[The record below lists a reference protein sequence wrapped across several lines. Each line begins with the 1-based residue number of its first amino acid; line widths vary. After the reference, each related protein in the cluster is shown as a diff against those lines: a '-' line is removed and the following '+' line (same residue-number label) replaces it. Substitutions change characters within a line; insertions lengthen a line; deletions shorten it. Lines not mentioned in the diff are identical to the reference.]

1 MPDSR
6 QLANKLKST
15 PRMALRSKAMK
26 NIPTSSSMM
35 SIENNEELLNTI
47 RGIIKEELEDHEKK
61 MKQEYEEHEKKFN
74 DIIKSHLQTTNK
86 RLEEISK
93 EVRDITES
101 VEFTEGRLDEEIA
114 TVKDDISKM
123 KSDVRLIERDLL
135 DPNGVSEKL
144 IELEDRSR
152 RNNLRFDGLTEDTNE
167 TWDDCERKIQK
178 ILSDKLEITEDVEIE
193 RCHRMGKRKG
203 NRPRTIICKFLRF
216 KDKQKILKI
225 EKKLKNSGIY
235 IYEDFCSDT
244 MELRKSLWEEV
255 MEHRRQGKFAF
266 LNYRSII
273 VRNHNG

>member
-26 NIPTSSSMM
+26 NTPTSSSKM

-61 MKQEYEEHEKKFN
+61 MKQEYEEHEKKIN
-74 DIIKSHLQTTNK
+74 DIIKSHLETTNK

-135 DPNGVSEKL
+135 DPNDVSEKL

-203 NRPRTIICKFLRF
+203 NRPRTIVCKFLRF
-216 KDKQKILKI
+216 KDKQKILKNA
-225 EKKLKNSGIY
+225 KKLKNSGIY
-235 IYEDFCSDT
+235 IYEDFCNDT

>member
-26 NIPTSSSMM
+26 NTPTSSSMM

-61 MKQEYEEHEKKFN
+61 MKQEYEEHEKKIN
-74 DIIKSHLQTTNK
+74 DIIKSHLETTNK

-135 DPNGVSEKL
+135 DTNDVSEKL

-152 RNNLRFDGLTEDTNE
+152 RNNLRFDGLTEVTNE
-167 TWDDCERKIQK
+167 TWDGCERKIQK

-216 KDKQKILKI
+216 KDKQKILKNA
-225 EKKLKNSGIY
+225 KKLKNSGIY
-235 IYEDFCSDT
+235 IYEDFCNDT
-244 MELRKSLWEEV
+244 MELRKS
-255 MEHRRQGKFAF
+255 
-266 LNYRSII
+266 
-273 VRNHNG
+273 

>member
-26 NIPTSSSMM
+26 NTPTSSSMM

-61 MKQEYEEHEKKFN
+61 MKQEYEEHDKKIN
-74 DIIKSHLQTTNK
+74 DIIKSHLETTNK

-135 DPNGVSEKL
+135 DPNDVSEKL
-144 IELEDRSR
+144 IELEDRSG
-152 RNNLRFDGLTEDTNE
+152 RNNLCFDGLTEDTNE

-216 KDKQKILKI
+216 KDKQKILKNA
-225 EKKLKNSGIY
+225 KKLKNSGIY
-235 IYEDFCSDT
+235 IYEDFCNDT

>member
-1 MPDSR
+1 
-6 QLANKLKST
+6 
-15 PRMALRSKAMK
+15 
-26 NIPTSSSMM
+26 
-35 SIENNEELLNTI
+35 
-47 RGIIKEELEDHEKK
+47 
-61 MKQEYEEHEKKFN
+61 MKQEYEEHEKKIN
-74 DIIKSHLQTTNK
+74 GIIKSHLETTNK

-93 EVRDITES
+93 EFRDITES

-135 DPNGVSEKL
+135 DPNEVSEKL

-178 ILSDKLEITEDVEIE
+178 ILYDKLEITEDVETE

-216 KDKQKILKI
+216 KDKQKILKNA
-225 EKKLKNSGIY
+225 KKLKNSGIY
-235 IYEDFCSDT
+235 IYEDFCNDT

-273 VRNHNG
+273 VRNHNGVFFLFFTYVCQVTFILWQNECEYK

>member
-26 NIPTSSSMM
+26 NTPTSSSMM
-35 SIENNEELLNTI
+35 SIENNEELLNKI
-47 RGIIKEELEDHEKK
+47 KGIIKEELEDHEKK
-61 MKQEYEEHEKKFN
+61 MKQEYEEHEKKIN
-74 DIIKSHLQTTNK
+74 DIIKSHSETTNK

-135 DPNGVSEKL
+135 DPNDVSEKL

-216 KDKQKILKI
+216 KDKQKILKNA
-225 EKKLKNSGIY
+225 KKLKNSGIY
-235 IYEDFCSDT
+235 IYEDFCNDT

-273 VRNHNG
+273 LRNHNG

>member
-26 NIPTSSSMM
+26 NTPTSSSMM

-61 MKQEYEEHEKKFN
+61 MKQEYEEHEKKIN
-74 DIIKSHLQTTNK
+74 DIIKSHLETTNK

-135 DPNGVSEKL
+135 DPNDVSEKL

-216 KDKQKILKI
+216 KDKQKILKNA
-225 EKKLKNSGIY
+225 KKLKNSGIY
-235 IYEDFCSDT
+235 IYEDFCNDT

>member
-26 NIPTSSSMM
+26 NTPTSSSKM

-61 MKQEYEEHEKKFN
+61 MKQEYEEHEKKIN
-74 DIIKSHLQTTNK
+74 DIIKSHLETTNK

-101 VEFTEGRLDEEIA
+101 VEFTEGRLDNEIA

-135 DPNGVSEKL
+135 DPNDVSEKL

-203 NRPRTIICKFLRF
+203 NRPRTIVCKFLRF
-216 KDKQKILKI
+216 KDKQKILKNA
-225 EKKLKNSGIY
+225 KKLKNSGIY
-235 IYEDFCSDT
+235 IYEDFCNDT

>member
-26 NIPTSSSMM
+26 NTPTSSSMM

-47 RGIIKEELEDHEKK
+47 RGIIKEGLEDHEKK
-61 MKQEYEEHEKKFN
+61 MKQEYEEHEKKIN
-74 DIIKSHLQTTNK
+74 DIIKSHLETTNK

-114 TVKDDISKM
+114 TIKDDISKM
-123 KSDVRLIERDLL
+123 RSDVRLIERDLL
-135 DPNGVSEKL
+135 DPNDVSEKL

-193 RCHRMGKRKG
+193 RCHRMEKRKG

-216 KDKQKILKI
+216 KDKQKILKNA
-225 EKKLKNSGIY
+225 KKLKNSGIY
-235 IYEDFCSDT
+235 IYEDFCNDT

-266 LNYRSII
+266 LNYQGII

>member
-26 NIPTSSSMM
+26 NTPTSSSMM

-61 MKQEYEEHEKKFN
+61 MKQEYEEHEKKIN
-74 DIIKSHLQTTNK
+74 DIIKSHLETTNK

-135 DPNGVSEKL
+135 DPNDVPEKL

-167 TWDDCERKIQK
+167 TWEQFNCQYVFKHFFFLNKIPVK
-178 ILSDKLEITEDVEIE
+178 ISFV
-193 RCHRMGKRKG
+193 C
-203 NRPRTIICKFLRF
+203 
-216 KDKQKILKI
+216 
-225 EKKLKNSGIY
+225 Y
-235 IYEDFCSDT
+235 
-244 MELRKSLWEEV
+244 KSL
-255 MEHRRQGKFAF
+255 FF
-266 LNYRSII
+266 SF
-273 VRNHNG
+273 VRDVLPCINLASVNL

>member
-26 NIPTSSSMM
+26 NTTTSSSMM

-47 RGIIKEELEDHEKK
+47 RGIIKEELEDNEKK
-61 MKQEYEEHEKKFN
+61 MKQEYEEHEKKIN
-74 DIIKSHLQTTNK
+74 DIIKSHLETTNK

-101 VEFTEGRLDEEIA
+101 VQFTEGRLDEEIA

-135 DPNGVSEKL
+135 DPNDVSEKL

-152 RNNLRFDGLTEDTNE
+152 RNNLRFDGLAEYTNE
-167 TWDDCERKIQK
+167 TWDNCERKIQK
-178 ILSDKLEITEDVEIE
+178 NLSDKLEITEDVEIE

-203 NRPRTIICKFLRF
+203 NRSRTIICKFLRF
-216 KDKQKILKI
+216 KDKQKILKNA
-225 EKKLKNSGIY
+225 KKLKNSGIY
-235 IYEDFCSDT
+235 IYEDFCNDT

>member
-26 NIPTSSSMM
+26 NTPTSSSIM

-47 RGIIKEELEDHEKK
+47 RGIIKEELEDYEKK
-61 MKQEYEEHEKKFN
+61 MKQEYEEHEKKIN
-74 DIIKSHLQTTNK
+74 DIIKSHLETTNK

-135 DPNGVSEKL
+135 DPNDVSEKL
-144 IELEDRSR
+144 IELEDRFR

-193 RCHRMGKRKG
+193 RCHRMEKRKG

-216 KDKQKILKI
+216 KDKQKILKNA
-225 EKKLKNSGIY
+225 KKLKNSGIY
-235 IYEDFCSDT
+235 IYEDFCNDT

-273 VRNHNG
+273 VRNHND

>member
-1 MPDSR
+1 M
-6 QLANKLKST
+6 
-15 PRMALRSKAMK
+15 
-26 NIPTSSSMM
+26 
-35 SIENNEELLNTI
+35 
-47 RGIIKEELEDHEKK
+47 
-61 MKQEYEEHEKKFN
+61 
-74 DIIKSHLQTTNK
+74 
-86 RLEEISK
+86 
-93 EVRDITES
+93 
-101 VEFTEGRLDEEIA
+101 EFTEGRLDEEIA

-135 DPNGVSEKL
+135 DPNDVSEKL

-216 KDKQKILKI
+216 KDKQKILKNA
-225 EKKLKNSGIY
+225 KKLKNSGIY
-235 IYEDFCSDT
+235 IYEDFCNDT

>member
-26 NIPTSSSMM
+26 NTPTSSSMM

-47 RGIIKEELEDHEKK
+47 RGIIKEELEGHEKK
-61 MKQEYEEHEKKFN
+61 MKQEYEEHEKKIN
-74 DIIKSHLQTTNK
+74 DIIRSHLETTSK

-93 EVRDITES
+93 EVRDVTES
-101 VEFTEGRLDEEIA
+101 VEFTGGRLDEEIA

-135 DPNGVSEKL
+135 DPNDVSEKL

-203 NRPRTIICKFLRF
+203 NRPRTIIYKFLRF
-216 KDKQKILKI
+216 KDKRKILKNA
-225 EKKLKNSGIY
+225 KKLKNSGIY
-235 IYEDFCSDT
+235 IYEDFCNDT

>member
-26 NIPTSSSMM
+26 NTPTSSSKM

-61 MKQEYEEHEKKFN
+61 MKQEYEEHEKKIN
-74 DIIKSHLQTTNK
+74 DIIKSHLETTNK

-123 KSDVRLIERDLL
+123 KSDVRLIEHDLL
-135 DPNGVSEKL
+135 DPNDVSEKL

-203 NRPRTIICKFLRF
+203 NRPRTIVCKFLRF
-216 KDKQKILKI
+216 KDKQKILKNA
-225 EKKLKNSGIY
+225 KKLKNSGIY
-235 IYEDFCSDT
+235 IYEDFCNDT

>member
-1 MPDSR
+1 MPDSC
-6 QLANKLKST
+6 QLANKFKST
-15 PRMALRSKAMK
+15 PRMAVRSKAVK
-26 NIPTSSSMM
+26 NTPTSSSMM

-47 RGIIKEELEDHEKK
+47 RGIIKEELEDPEKK
-61 MKQEYEEHEKKFN
+61 MKQEYEEHEKKIN
-74 DIIKSHLQTTNK
+74 DIIKSHLETTNK

-114 TVKDDISKM
+114 TVKDDISKTE
-123 KSDVRLIERDLL
+123 SDVRLIERDLL
-135 DPNGVSEKL
+135 NPNDVSEKL

-167 TWDDCERKIQK
+167 TWDDCELKIQK

-216 KDKQKILKI
+216 KDKQKILMNA
-225 EKKLKNSGIY
+225 KKLKNSGIY
-235 IYEDFCSDT
+235 IYEDFCNDT